1 MHERNGKLCLFFKG
15 VRLLPECAP
24 GVAEMAKPGPVL
36 DRNRL
41 HDPNQGPGR
50 RSRLWA
56 LILCALLAGHAV
68 IACAQTVT
76 GAAAGDTE
84 LPQAPSPESPALQSL
99 GSLSGEVFDVN
110 GGAVPAATIT
120 LLEGSLPQRTAVS
133 DASGTFTF
141 TGLPAGTIQF
151 TVVSPGL
158 ETFVSKQI
166 VLQAG
171 ERYLVPRIV
180 LPVDPASTV
189 VEVRVTQKEVAQ
201 EQMKE
206 AEQQRV
212 LGVIPNFYSSYIWN
226 AAPLSPKQKF
236 ELAFRSKLDPVAFVS
251 SGVTAGIEQ
260 RANRF
265 PGYGQDAQSYAK
277 RYGAAYATGALGRL
291 IGSALLPSLLH
302 QDPRYFY
309 RGSGSIP
316 SRTLYALSAALIC
329 RGDNGRPQPNY
340 SNVLGDLAAGGI
352 SNLYHPAGDRG
363 VTLTI
368 DNALIAIAANAAS
381 NVVREFLL
389 RGLTPRVPAYAN
401 GKP

>member
-1 MHERNGKLCLFFKG
+1 MHERNRKLCLLLKG

-24 GVAEMAKPGPVL
+24 GIPEIAKPGAVL
-36 DRNRL
+36 ARNRL
-41 HDPNQGPGR
+41 PHRNQSTRR

-56 LILCALLAGHAV
+56 LILCAMLARYAV
-68 IACAQTVT
+68 IACAQNVT
-76 GAAAGDTE
+76 GAAAGDAE
-84 LPQAPSPESPALQSL
+84 FPQAPSPQAPALQPL
-99 GSLSGEVFDVN
+99 GSLSGAVFDVN
-110 GGAVPAATIT
+110 GDPVPGATIT
-120 LLEGSLPQRTAVS
+120 VLEGALPQRAAVS

-141 TGLPAGTIQF
+141 ADLPAGTIQL
-151 TVVSPGL
+151 TIQSPGMEVL
-158 ETFVSKQI
+158 AKQI
-166 VLQAG
+166 VLKAG

-189 VEVRVTQKEVAQ
+189 VEVSATQKDVAQ

-251 SGVTAGIEQ
+251 SGITAGIEQ

-265 PGYGQDAQSYAK
+265 PGYGQDAQGYAK

-316 SRTLYALSAALIC
+316 SRTLYALSAAVIC

-340 SNVLGDLAAGGI
+340 SSALGDLAAGGI

-368 DNALIAIAANAAS
+368 ENALIAIAANAGS
-381 NVVREFLL
+381 NLVREFIL